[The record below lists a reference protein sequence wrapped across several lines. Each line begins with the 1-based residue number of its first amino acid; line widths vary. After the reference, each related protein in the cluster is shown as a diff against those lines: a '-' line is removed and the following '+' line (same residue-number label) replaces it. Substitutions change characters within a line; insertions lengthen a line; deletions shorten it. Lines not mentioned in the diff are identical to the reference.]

1 MGGGKG
7 ISMPSFRTLFP
18 RARVRYKPLDNTFE
32 MADQTIIPTSSNE
45 KFIAPPKYPVDA
57 KSGDLDIAKT
67 RDSLSTLDQPHSD
80 GDVTEEE
87 LKTLRR
93 VSDKIPLSAWYA
105 TRSKIFVIPLT
116 LSTGSS

>member
-7 ISMPSFRTLFP
+7 INMPSFRTWFP
-18 RARVRYKPLDNTFE
+18 RARVRYKPLENTFE
-32 MADQTIIPTSSNE
+32 MADQTIVPTSSTE

-57 KSGDLDIAKT
+57 KSGDLDIAK
-67 RDSLSTLDQPHSD
+67 RDSLSTLDQTHSD

-93 VSDKIPLSAWYA
+93 VSDKIPISAWYA
-105 TRSKIFVIPLT
+105 TRSRFFVIPLT
-116 LSTGSS
+116 LPPGSS